1 MNNDGQTASP
11 VGLVVASATP
21 PEDVPQFAATAEQLG
36 FGELWMPEDYFFN
49 GGVASAVA
57 ALGATNTIPVGL
69 GVVSAMAR
77 HPAALAMEIATIERL
92 YPGRLR
98 PGIGLGVPHWV
109 RQMGLMPKSQLAA
122 LRETV
127 TGVKRLLRGEEV
139 TEEGQV
145 HSFHQVKLT
154 HPLEKQPPVYMGVV
168 GPKMLRLSGEVADAT
183 VVSVL
188 AGTTY
193 VRWLRERI
201 AEGQKAAGREGESH
215 RVATFVLYSV
225 DDDAAR
231 AREAMR
237 ATAAFYLAAMPKSA
251 LTDVYGIGDELMD
264 MYQRGAA
271 EAPSMITQEMP
282 ESWIDDL
289 CVAGTPD
296 QVAEKIQ
303 ALIDA
308 GSDSVC
314 LCPIPPERS
323 EEMLE
328 LTARRVLPAV
338 SARTVAA

>member
-1 MNNDGQTASP
+1 MSNDGQMTSP
-11 VGLVVASATP
+11 VGLVVASGAA
-21 PEDVPQFAATAEQLG
+21 PEEVPRFAAAAEELG
-36 FGELWMPEDYFFN
+36 FGELWMPEDYFFV
-49 GGVASAVA
+49 GGMSSAVA
-57 ALGATNTIPVGL
+57 ALGATTKIPVGL

-77 HPAALAMEIATIERL
+77 HPAVLAMEIATIERL
-92 YPGRLR
+92 YPGRLM

-109 RQMGLMPKSQLAA
+109 HQMGLMPKSQLAA

-127 TGVKRLLRGEEV
+127 TAVKRLLNGEEV

-145 HSFHQVKLT
+145 HSFNQVKLT
-154 HPLEKQPPVYMGVV
+154 HPLEQQPPVYMGVV

-201 AEGQKAAGREGESH
+201 AEGQKVAGREGQRH

-225 DDDAAR
+225 DEDPAR

-251 LTDVYGIGDELMD
+251 LTDVYGIGEELMD
-264 MYQRGAA
+264 MFQRGGA
-271 EAPSMITQEMP
+271 EAASVIASEMP
-282 ESWIDDL
+282 EQWINDL
-289 CVAGTPD
+289 TVAGTPD

-303 ALIDA
+303 ALLAA
-308 GSDSVC
+308 GSESVC

-323 EEMLE
+323 TEMLE

-338 SARTVAA
+338 SAPTLAA